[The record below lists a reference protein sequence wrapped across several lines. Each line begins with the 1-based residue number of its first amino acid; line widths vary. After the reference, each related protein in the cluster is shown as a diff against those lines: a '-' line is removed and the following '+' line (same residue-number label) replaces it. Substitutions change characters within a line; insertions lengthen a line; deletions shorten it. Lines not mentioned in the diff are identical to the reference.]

1 MAGARKVAVTAGVV
15 LVVAGAFAAGAVA
28 GAGDG
33 PEGSGGW
40 QERLAGIGGGAKLTE
55 DDLQVVDGT
64 CTVAPGTISVTG
76 ACTLQVAG
84 SGGFL
89 GLGSPTKRGHV
100 ENVSSV
106 RVGLV
111 LGVEDRSIRA
121 TLEAHQDSDSDDPS
135 SDETDVTFGRSG
147 GTFRIECAGLL
158 PSQECALALT

>member
-1 MAGARKVAVTAGVV
+1 MASARKVAVTAAAV

-28 GAGDG
+28 GTGDG
-33 PEGSGGW
+33 HEGSGGW
-40 QERLAGIGGGAKLTE
+40 QERLAGFGGGAELTAA
-55 DDLQVVDGT
+55 DLEVVDGT
-64 CTVAPGTISVTG
+64 CTVASTTISVTG
-76 ACTLQVAG
+76 GCTLEVSG

-89 GLGSPTKRGHV
+89 GLGSPTKRAHV

-121 TLEAHQDSDSDDPS
+121 TLEAHQDSDSDDPA

-147 GTFRIECAGLL
+147 GTFRIECSGLL
-158 PSQECALALT
+158 PSQECTLALT